1 MTVVPSTLRQR
12 SNILMSLFLVGY
24 LIMGGLIIE
33 QGRTIEN
40 QRMLI
45 KNLFHDSQQLAQVEF
60 QRIAD
65 QQAARKKQ

>member
-1 MTVVPSTLRQR
+1 
-12 SNILMSLFLVGY
+12 MSLFLIGY
-24 LIMGGLIIE
+24 IIMGALIIE

-45 KNLFHDSQQLAQVEF
+45 KNLFHDSQQLTQVEF

>member
-1 MTVVPSTLRQR
+1 MTVTPSTPRRR
-12 SNILMSLFLVGY
+12 SNFLMSLFLIGY
-24 LIMGGLIIE
+24 VIMGGLIIE

-60 QRIAD
+60 QKIAER
-65 QQAARKKQ
+65 QQQKK

>member
-1 MTVVPSTLRQR
+1 
-12 SNILMSLFLVGY
+12 MSLFLIGY
-24 LIMGGLIIE
+24 VIMGGLIIE

-60 QRIAD
+60 QKIAER
-65 QQAARKKQ
+65 QQQKK